1 MNPLS
6 LVFFGSGPVAKA
18 SLGFLSQHF
27 VIEAIITKPS
37 TEEQMT
43 EAAPTA
49 RILTASDEKDV
60 NKLVSNNAFKSQLG
74 IVVDFGIIVERSVID
89 SFSLGILNSHF
100 SLLPQWRGA
109 DPISFAILSG
119 QPKTGVSLM
128 LINEELDEG
137 NLIAQQSLRIDSK
150 VTTPDLTNQLV
161 GLSNAMLLKNIPAYV
176 SGQLQPYTQG
186 LTQTPTYSRKL
197 TKQDGVIDWSK
208 PAVQI
213 EREVRAYS
221 GWPRSRAS
229 LGKYDVIISDA
240 VVVDNSG
247 IAGTWQTSKNSLVV
261 FCGEQAL
268 NIKRL
273 QPVGKKDMPIQA
285 FLAGHKL

>member
-1 MNPLS
+1 
-6 LVFFGSGPVAKA
+6 
-18 SLGFLSQHF
+18 
-27 VIEAIITKPS
+27 
-37 TEEQMT
+37 
-43 EAAPTA
+43 
-49 RILTASDEKDV
+49 
-60 NKLVSNNAFKSQLG
+60 
-74 IVVDFGIIVERSVID
+74 
-89 SFSLGILNSHF
+89 
-100 SLLPQWRGA
+100 
-109 DPISFAILSG
+109 
-119 QPKTGVSLM
+119 M
-128 LINEELDEG
+128 LINEKLDEG

-197 TKQDGVIDWSK
+197 TKQDGVIDWAK
-208 PAVQI
+208 PAAQI
-213 EREVRAYS
+213 EREIRAYC

-247 IAGTWQTSKNSLVV
+247 IAGTWQTSKNSLMIY
-261 FCGEQAL
+261 CGEQAL
-268 NIKRL
+268 NIKHL
-273 QPVGKKDMPIQA
+273 QPANKKEMPIQA